1 MGLDLGSNPLILR
14 TPSKARAVA
23 GGDVVR
29 VE

>member
-1 MGLDLGSNPLILR
+1 MGLDLGPNPLILR
-14 TPSKARAVA
+14 TPAEARAVA